1 MPSPAPTPAEYAD
14 LAARFERHLDSLVLS
29 AQTRRA
35 YRSRALGFL
44 NYLAGADPAQW
55 HGNPLAESGP
65 ARLAA
70 AAYRSYLLTVAKR
83 KPETVNAHL
92 TAVDALAQ
100 FLGLGMI
107 SGTADGRSRRI
118 APAPTAPKA
127 LSPAESKR
135 LLDYVALRPLADQA
149 LIGLLYYAGLR
160 IAEAAALTIDDVP
173 LTARTGSVEVR
184 EGKGGKPRS
193 IPVAREFR
201 PTLTAWREQRLRECA
216 DSGNI
221 GGHGCPLFVGKH
233 GAPLGETG
241 IRRRVVKLG
250 QAIGLDL
257 TPHTLRHTFGTRMI
271 REGVDVVTVADLM
284 GHSRLETTR
293 RYSAPTNADRQAAV
307 DTLDVDDVQPP
318 GRPRPSAAEI
328 AARLAEV
335 DAEQIP
341 GQTSIPVPTEADGW
355 CELT

>member
-1 MPSPAPTPAEYAD
+1 MPPRLTAPPEYAD
-14 LAARFERHLDSLVLS
+14 IAARFEHHLATLTLS

-35 YRSRALGFL
+35 YRARAFGFL
-44 NYLAGADPAQW
+44 HYLADSDPTQW
-55 HGNPLAESGP
+55 HGNPLAEPGP

-70 AAYRSYLLTVAKR
+70 AAYKSYLQSVAR
-83 KPETVNAHL
+83 RAEETVNAHL

-107 SGTADGRSRRI
+107 SSAPNGRSSRFKARPS
-118 APAPTAPKA
+118 APRA
-127 LSPAESKR
+127 LSAKESKR
-135 LLDYVALRPLADQA
+135 LLDYVALQSLADQA

-160 IAEAAALTIDDVP
+160 VSEVAALTIDDVP
-173 LTARTGSVEVR
+173 LTARTGNIKVR

-193 IPVAREFR
+193 VPVARDFR
-201 PTLTAWREQRLRECA
+201 PTLEAWREQRLKECA

-221 GGHGCPLFVGKH
+221 GGHGCPLFVGKR
-233 GAPLGETG
+233 GAPLRETG
-241 IRRRVVKLG
+241 IRRRVVKFG

-257 TPHTLRHTFGTRMI
+257 TPHTLRHTYGTRMI
-271 REGVDVVTVADLM
+271 REGIDVVTVAELM

-293 RYSAPTNADRQAAV
+293 RYSAPTDADRQAAV
-307 DTLDVDDVQPP
+307 DTLSVADVQLP
-318 GRPRPSAAEI
+318 GRRRPSAAEI

-341 GQTSIPVPTEADGW
+341 GQTSIPVPTETGG
-355 CELT
+355 